1 MPRRREECLVLTIV
15 QVEELDGQLQNTL
28 DELKTEK
35 ALGKINQ
42 NAAADEVARA
52 REEIK
57 VGGRSLWRRLGSW
70 R

>member
-1 MPRRREECLVLTIV
+1 MPRRCEECLVPTIV
-15 QVEELDGQLQNTL
+15 QVEELEGQLQNTL

-42 NAAADEVARA
+42 DAAADEVARA

-57 VGGRSLWRRLGSW
+57 VGGRSLWRRLGS
-70 R
+70 

>member
-57 VGGRSLWRRLGSW
+57 VGGRSLWRRLCS
-70 R
+70 